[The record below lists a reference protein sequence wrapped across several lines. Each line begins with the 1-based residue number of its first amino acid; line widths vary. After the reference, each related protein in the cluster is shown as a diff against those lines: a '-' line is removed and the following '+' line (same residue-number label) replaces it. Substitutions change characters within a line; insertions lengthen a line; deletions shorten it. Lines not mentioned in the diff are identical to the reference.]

1 MRLLTPMPH
10 RKQEQYIDRMALQ
23 RNWRKGDPGLASG
36 IQIHF
41 AEILVPRKG
50 LEPSPLAR
58 LVPETSASTN
68 SATWALGRL
77 LRGGGGACQSQLRSL
92 RRIPATIS
100 LVGLFSL
107 IILCRHWFFPEAS
120 CRVPHTPSSA
130 ASAPPSPR
138 WARPCATLQPRLRGP
153 FRSPCG
159 FARATSAADPPLR
172 RRAPCTAGRSLTM
185 EPSALG
191 LDGPEASHV

>member
-1 MRLLTPMPH
+1 MAVYEREVEWIEGGH
-10 RKQEQYIDRMALQ
+10 KWVVRDARWAERKLAAAL
-23 RNWRKGDPGLASG
+23 NFN
-36 IQIHF
+36 F

-68 SATWALGRL
+68 SATWALARL
-77 LRGGGGACQSQLRSL
+77 LRGPGAGCQSREDPL

-100 LVGLFSL
+100 LVGLFSQ
-107 IILCRHWFFPEAS
+107 IILERHWFFPEAS

-130 ASAPPSPR
+130 ASAPLSPR
-138 WARPCATLQPRLRGP
+138 WARLCATLRRRPRDP
-153 FRSPCG
+153 FRSRC
-159 FARATSAADPPLR
+159 ACAHATTAANLPLR

-185 EPSALG
+185 EPPALR